1 VKKKAL
7 LTIAFISMLLLS
19 AIAGTV
25 VINIVGA
32 NAVFVEIEEVPA
44 PVGAEPPKILTIF
57 PENNTSVATSFVSF
71 DFNVTMPDSLES
83 PIYYD
88 ASWENSEKEFPHNDT
103 LGYFIDNIPEG
114 SHKLT
119 ITVVGRIILS
129 ERVGD
134 PNETNGQFNAYF
146 TIYKLN
152 GSSTVYF
159 TVDQH
164 PPEILITSITNKTY
178 STSTIA
184 LDYTANEPTSK
195 VAYSI
200 DGKDN
205 QTINRDTILPEL
217 SNGFHNVTVYA
228 WDEAGNVGA
237 SETVYFSVDVPFPVV
252 PVAVASVASAGVI
265 AAGLLV
271 YFKKR
276 KEGKGS

>member
-1 VKKKAL
+1 
-7 LTIAFISMLLLS
+7 MP
-19 AIAGTV
+19 
-25 VINIVGA
+25 
-32 NAVFVEIEEVPA
+32 VPA
-44 PVGAEPPKILTIF
+44 GAEPPKILISS
-57 PENNTSVATSFVSF
+57 PENNTSVATRCVSF
-71 DFNVTMPDSLES
+71 DFNITMPGSVDTQFHYKPLD
-83 PIYYD
+83 PQFYYN

-119 ITVVGRIILS
+119 IAAVGKIILS

-134 PNETNGQFNAYF
+134 PHETNGLLEIYY
-146 TIYKLN
+146 TIYKMN

-159 TVDQH
+159 AVDLH

-178 STSTIA
+178 STSKIA
-184 LDYTANEPTSK
+184 LDYAANEPTSK

-205 QTINRDTILPEL
+205 QIINGNTMLPEL

-237 SETVYFSVDVPFPVV
+237 SETMYFSVEVSFPVV
-252 PVAVASVASAGVI
+252 PVAVAFVASVGII
-265 AAGLLV
+265 AVGLFV

-276 KEGKGS
+276 KR